1 MTALRSLIFG
11 LSALGLGGCATV
23 RHAAPPSATVPVTVT
38 SKAVAASDDRAILPS
53 PPEPVYHNPKISVV
67 YLRAYE
73 DAQGRLLGPQIM
85 YQVTDPGGW
94 NIDAVQDG
102 NGYIPAVNVEVPP
115 GMPSAYAAPAR
126 EVKAAPLDRPLLDP
140 EEAARIVLTGLMRRE
155 DRPQAEAMAR
165 AAGAG
170 FTAVFDP
177 EAGWLVVPPGPKEP
191 GP

>member
-1 MTALRSLIFG
+1 MTAMRLLIFG
-11 LSALGLGGCATV
+11 VSALGLGGCATV
-23 RHAAPPSATVPVTVT
+23 RHATPQSATVPVTVT
-38 SKAVAASDDRAILPS
+38 SKAVAASGDRASLPS
-53 PPEPVYHNPKISVV
+53 PPEPVYRNPKIGVV

-94 NIDAVQDG
+94 NIDAVQNG

-115 GMPSAYAAPAR
+115 GTASAYAAPAR
-126 EVKAAPLDRPLLDP
+126 EMKAPPLDRPLLDP
-140 EEAARIVLTGLMRRE
+140 EAAARIVMTGLMRLE

-165 AAGAG
+165 QAGAG
-170 FTAVFDP
+170 FSAVFDS
-177 EAGWLVVPPGPKEP
+177 EGGWLVVPPGRKGA